1 MIRFQ
6 KGDILHSDAQALVNA
21 VNCVGIMGKGLAL
34 QFKKAFPENFKF
46 YAWACER
53 GEVHLG
59 SMLVYDLK
67 RVTGPR
73 YIINFPTKQH
83 WKNQSRLE
91 DIEAG
96 LKDLVKTVRELHIQ
110 SIAIPPLGCGLGGL
124 NWSDVRPRIEA
135 AFQPIIEA
143 AFQPIPEVHVALF
156 EPSGPPD
163 DAEMIK
169 RSKTPEMRKQWL
181 HSPEV

>member
-1 MIRFQ
+1 MIKLQ
-6 KGDILHSDAQALVNA
+6 KGDILRSDAQALVNT

-46 YAWACER
+46 YARACEH

-59 SMLVYDLK
+59 SMLVYDLN
-67 RVTGPR
+67 RMTGPR

-83 WKNQSRLE
+83 WKNQSRLG

-96 LKDLVKTVRELHIQ
+96 LKDLVKTVRDLHIQ

-124 NWSDVRPRIEA
+124 NWSDVRARIEA
-135 AFQPIIEA
+135 AFRA
-143 AFQPIPEVHVALF
+143 VPELDVSLF
-156 EPSGPPD
+156 EPSG
-163 DAEMIK
+163 A
-169 RSKTPEMRKQWL
+169 PEAGGYV
-181 HSPEV
+181 SA

>member
-1 MIRFQ
+1 MVKLQ
-6 KGDILHSDAQALVNA
+6 KGDILDSDAEALVNA

-34 QFKKAFPENFKF
+34 LFKKAYPQNFKF
-46 YAWACER
+46 YACACEH

-59 SMLVYDLK
+59 SMLVYDLN
-67 RVTGPR
+67 RMTGPR

-124 NWSDVRPRIEA
+124 RWSDVRPRIEA
-135 AFQPIIEA
+135 AFEA
-143 AFQPIPEVHVALF
+143 VPELRVALF
-156 EPSGPPD
+156 EPSG
-163 DAEMIK
+163 A
-169 RSKTPEMRKQWL
+169 PEAARIVKQ
-181 HSPEV
+181 PKAREVQEQQLPSRGSLRAD